1 MTLGAELLVIL
12 REIFIVVDKYTRI
25 CEVIKSELAE
35 FNRLFDATMSKSD
48 GLLGRICQGIAERKG
63 KLMRPMLLLLVAKE
77 WGAVKST
84 AFKAALTLELLHT
97 ASLVHD
103 DIVDDSD
110 MRRGRP
116 SVRSIYG
123 NKAAVLAGDYLLS
136 TALESVALC
145 GDIEIVSIVSHI
157 GKQLSEG
164 ELLQLFNT
172 QDADFSEER
181 YYNII
186 RLKTASLFSAATR
199 IGAITAGAGAA
210 DIERMTRLGDLI
222 GLCFQIRDDI
232 FDYYNDDIGKPSG
245 NDMRE
250 GKLTLPA
257 RYLLNTTA
265 DSNLV
270 AIAAKV
276 REGSATADEIAELVL
291 QTKQQ
296 GGIDYAIAQ
305 MERMSAEAQSLIA
318 DLKNTEVREALSNYI
333 DFISERR
340 S

>member
-1 MTLGAELLVIL
+1 
-12 REIFIVVDKYTRI
+12 
-25 CEVIKSELAE
+25 
-35 FNRLFDATMSKSD
+35 MSKAD

-63 KLMRPMLLLLVAKE
+63 KLMRPILLMLVAKE
-77 WGAVKST
+77 WGVVTPA
-84 AFKAALTLELLHT
+84 ALRAALTLELLHN

-116 SVRSIYG
+116 SVRSVYG

-136 TALESVALC
+136 TALESVALS
-145 GDIEIVSIVSHI
+145 GNIEIVEIVSRL

-172 QDADFSEER
+172 QSTDFSEQR
-181 YYNII
+181 YYHII

-199 IGAITAGAGAA
+199 IGALAAGAPAQ
-210 DIERMTRLGDLI
+210 DIERMERLGDII

-232 FDYYNDDIGKPSG
+232 FDYFNGDTGKPSG
-245 NDMRE
+245 NDMLE

-257 RYLLNTTA
+257 LYVLNNTE
-265 DSNLV
+265 SKKLV
-270 AIAAKV
+270 EIAAKV
-276 REGSATADEIAELVL
+276 REGSATADEIAELVC

-296 GGIDYAIAQ
+296 GGIGYAKAQ
-305 MERMSAEAQSLIA
+305 MERMSLEAKSLIA
-318 DLKNTEVREALSNYI
+318 DFGNAEVKQALSMCI
-333 DFISERR
+333 DFVSERE

>member
-1 MTLGAELLVIL
+1 MDKLSLISKPIKGELERFGV
-12 REIFIVVDKYTRI
+12 
-25 CEVIKSELAE
+25 
-35 FNRLFDATMSKSD
+35 LFDDTMSKAD

-63 KLMRPMLLLLVAKE
+63 KLMRPILLMLVAKE
-77 WGAVKST
+77 WGVVTPA
-84 AFKAALTLELLHT
+84 ALRAALTLELLHN

-116 SVRSIYG
+116 SVRSVYG

-136 TALESVALC
+136 TALESVALS
-145 GDIEIVSIVSHI
+145 GNIEIVEIVSRL

-172 QDADFSEER
+172 QSTDFSEQR
-181 YYNII
+181 YYHII

-199 IGAITAGAGAA
+199 IGALAVGAPAQ
-210 DIERMTRLGDLI
+210 DIERMERLGDII

-232 FDYYNDDIGKPSG
+232 FDYFNGDTGKPSG
-245 NDMRE
+245 NDMLE

-257 RYLLNTTA
+257 LYVLNNTE
-265 DSNLV
+265 SKKLV
-270 AIAAKV
+270 EIAAKV
-276 REGSATADEIAELVL
+276 REGSATADEIAELVC

-296 GGIDYAIAQ
+296 GGIGYAKAQ
-305 MERMSAEAQSLIA
+305 MERMSLEAKSLIA
-318 DLKNTEVREALSNYI
+318 DFGNAEVKQALSMCI
-333 DFISERR
+333 DFVSERE

>member
-1 MTLGAELLVIL
+1 MDKLSLISKPIKGELERFGV
-12 REIFIVVDKYTRI
+12 
-25 CEVIKSELAE
+25 
-35 FNRLFDATMSKSD
+35 LFDDTMSKAD

-63 KLMRPMLLLLVAKE
+63 KLMRPILLMLVAKE
-77 WGAVKST
+77 WGVVTPA
-84 AFKAALTLELLHT
+84 ALRAALTLELLHN

-116 SVRSIYG
+116 SVRSVYG

-136 TALESVALC
+136 TALESVALS
-145 GDIEIVSIVSHI
+145 GNIEIVEIVSRL

-172 QDADFSEER
+172 QSTDFSEQR
-181 YYNII
+181 YYHII

-199 IGAITAGAGAA
+199 IGALAAGAPAQ
-210 DIERMTRLGDLI
+210 DIERMERLGDII

-232 FDYYNDDIGKPSG
+232 FDYFNGDTGKPSG
-245 NDMRE
+245 NDMLE

-257 RYLLNTTA
+257 LYVLNNTE
-265 DSNLV
+265 SKKLV
-270 AIAAKV
+270 EIAAKV
-276 REGSATADEIAELVL
+276 REGSATADEIAELVC

-296 GGIDYAIAQ
+296 GGIGYAKAQ
-305 MERMSAEAQSLIA
+305 MEHMSLEAKSLIA
-318 DLKNTEVREALSNYI
+318 DFGNAEVKQALSMCI
-333 DFISERR
+333 DFVSERE

>member
-1 MTLGAELLVIL
+1 MNKA
-12 REIFIVVDKYTRI
+12 
-25 CEVIKSELAE
+25 
-35 FNRLFDATMSKSD
+35 D

-63 KLMRPMLLLLVAKE
+63 KLMRPILLMLVAKE
-77 WGAVKST
+77 WGVVTPA
-84 AFKAALTLELLHT
+84 ALRAALTLELLHN

-116 SVRSIYG
+116 SVRSVYG
-123 NKAAVLAGDYLLS
+123 NKVAVLAGDYLLS
-136 TALESVALC
+136 TALESVALS
-145 GDIEIVSIVSHI
+145 GNIEIVEIVSRL

-172 QDADFSEER
+172 QSTDFSEQR
-181 YYNII
+181 YYHII

-199 IGAITAGAGAA
+199 IGALAAGAPAQ
-210 DIERMTRLGDLI
+210 DIERMERLGDII

-232 FDYYNDDIGKPSG
+232 FDYFNGDTGKPSG
-245 NDMRE
+245 NDMLE

-257 RYLLNTTA
+257 LYVLNNTE
-265 DSNLV
+265 SKKLV
-270 AIAAKV
+270 EIAAKI
-276 REGSATADEIAELVL
+276 REGSATADEIAELVC

-296 GGIDYAIAQ
+296 GGIDYAKAQ
-305 MERMSAEAQSLIA
+305 MERMSLEAKSLIA
-318 DLKNTEVREALSNYI
+318 DFGNAEVKQALSMCI
-333 DFISERR
+333 DFVSERE

>member
-1 MTLGAELLVIL
+1 MDKLSLISKPIKGELERFGV
-12 REIFIVVDKYTRI
+12 
-25 CEVIKSELAE
+25 
-35 FNRLFDATMSKSD
+35 LFDDTMSKAD

-63 KLMRPMLLLLVAKE
+63 KLMRPILLMLVAKG
-77 WGAVKST
+77 WGVVTPA
-84 AFKAALTLELLHT
+84 ALRAALTLELLHN

-116 SVRSIYG
+116 SVRSVYG

-136 TALESVALC
+136 TALESVALS
-145 GDIEIVSIVSHI
+145 GNIEIVEIVSRL

-172 QDADFSEER
+172 QSTDFSEQR
-181 YYNII
+181 YYHII

-199 IGAITAGAGAA
+199 IGALAAGAPAQ
-210 DIERMTRLGDLI
+210 DIERMERLGDII

-232 FDYYNDDIGKPSG
+232 FDYFNGDTGKPSG
-245 NDMRE
+245 NDMLE

-257 RYLLNTTA
+257 LYVLNNTE
-265 DSNLV
+265 SKKLV
-270 AIAAKV
+270 EIAAKV
-276 REGSATADEIAELVL
+276 REGSATADEIAELVC

-296 GGIDYAIAQ
+296 GGIGYAKAQ
-305 MERMSAEAQSLIA
+305 MERMSLEAKSLIA
-318 DLKNTEVREALSNYI
+318 DFGNAEVKQALSMCI
-333 DFISERR
+333 DFVSERE

>member
-1 MTLGAELLVIL
+1 MTLTADLLLNL
-12 REIFIVVDKYTRI
+12 RENYIVVDKYTLI
-25 CEVIKSELAE
+25 CEALKVELAQ
-35 FNRLFDATMSKSD
+35 FGSLFDSTMNKSD

-63 KLMRPMLLLLVAKE
+63 KLLRPILLMLVAKE
-77 WGAVKST
+77 WSSVQPA
-84 AFKAALTLELLHT
+84 AFRAALTLELLHN

-136 TALESVALC
+136 TALESVALS
-145 GDIEIVSIVSHI
+145 GNIEIVEIVSRL

-172 QDADFSEER
+172 QNTDFSEER

-199 IGAITAGAGAA
+199 IGAMTAGAPVE
-210 DIERMTRLGDLI
+210 DIVRMDRLGDLI

-232 FDYYNDDIGKPSG
+232 FDYYTDDIGKPVG

-250 GKLTLPA
+250 GKLTLPVL
-257 RYLLNTTA
+257 YVLNNTN
-265 DSNLV
+265 DEKVLG
-270 AIAAKV
+270 IAAKV
-276 REGSATADEIAELVL
+276 KEGVATADEIADIVH

-296 GGIDYAIAQ
+296 GGIDYAKAQ
-305 MERMSAEAQSLIA
+305 MERMTVEAHSLIA
-318 DLKNTEVREALSNYI
+318 DFKNAEVKEALTNYI